1 LPGSRAKWGDPV
13 KCGAR
18 VALGVAG
25 GYFLGRSKQMKLA
38 LALAGMAAG
47 KRAGGPGQL
56 LAQGTK
62 LLGQSPEMTRLT
74 DELRGRLLH
83 AGKGAAVAIATRQV
97 ESLTERV
104 VNRVGD
110 LTEAGGKTVGGVGKT
125 VGGVGETA
133 AGVGRK
139 VGGLGKR
146 QSRDDVEYDDEYED
160 EYDETADESVT
171 DASGDESD
179 DNTGTDQADESAEL
193 GEPRLEFKHFRRHAK
208 TNVLLQQEEVEGW
221 RGEMGDS
228 EVVKTH
234 EQALEEEQ
242 AQQDESASTEDESA
256 QDETTEEAG
265 PAEATE
271 EEVPEDG
278 ELPED
283 ELPKGEAAEEGD
295 VNDRNLNVKQQVP
308 VKWPDSV
315 DGSEASETM
324 TFALDGRRFT
334 LDLSKDNTARL
345 RQALAPFVAVARRSG
360 RGRRASRQT
369 VVLSR

>member
-1 LPGSRAKWGDPV
+1 V

-25 GYFLGRSKQMKLA
+25 GYFLGRTKQMKLA

-56 LAQGTK
+56 LAQGMT
-62 LLGQSPEMTRLT
+62 LFGQSPEMTRLT
-74 DELRGRLLH
+74 DELRGRLLD

-110 LTEAGGKTVGGVGKT
+110 LTEAGRKTVGGVGKT

-133 AGVGRK
+133 AGVGRT

-146 QSRDDVEYDDEYED
+146 QSRDDVEYED

-171 DASGDESD
+171 DESGDESD
-179 DNTGTDQADESAEL
+179 DDTGTDQADESAEL
-193 GEPRLEFKHFRRHAK
+193 GEPRLEFKHFRRHAM
-208 TNVLLQQEEVEGW
+208 TNGLLRQEEVEGW
-221 RGEMGDS
+221 RGEIGDS

-242 AQQDESASTEDESA
+242 AQQEESASTEDEAA

-295 VNDRNLNVKQQVP
+295 VNDRNLNVTQQVP

-334 LDLSKDNTARL
+334 LDLSKDNAARL
-345 RQALAPFVAVARRSG
+345 REALAPFVAVARRSG

-369 VVLSR
+369 VVPSR